1 MKKRFISLTACLLAL
16 LLILGSCQSGGTS
29 GPTETNDSSTSGTAA
44 ESLSEKDRAQQE
56 FDQFTEDLFLE
67 NVDSDTISLHY
78 VLADP
83 AALGI
88 TDVPITFGE
97 MSAASYQEAVQSIK
111 DSRAK
116 LSTFSYELLRGD
128 QQLTYDILM
137 SYLTTELA
145 SEKYELYAESLGPT
159 TGIQAQLPVLLAEYT
174 FYTVNDIDVYLKL
187 LEKLPDYFSSIL
199 DFEKRKSEAGLFFSD
214 ETADGVIESCDNFI
228 EDPENNYLI
237 EVFND
242 KIDERS
248 DLTDEQ
254 KADYK
259 AQNQERIEKF
269 VIPAYR
275 LLSEGLQA
283 LKGTGT
289 NDKGLAGLPDGAN
302 YYACL
307 AASDTGSSWTPEEMI
322 KRLTARMAQDMMGI
336 STIIQTDKDWMTKF
350 DSFQFGLTE
359 PTDILEDLQK
369 KITADFPELA
379 GTSYK
384 VNYVHESLEKNM
396 SPAFYLTPP
405 IDVDTENAIYINRAS
420 GSDNLYTTLAHEGY
434 PGHLYQNVYFD
445 RTEPCH
451 LRHLLN
457 FVGYSEGWATYV
469 ENLAYGFNTNADASA
484 IQLQQLN
491 NSLSLELSALAD
503 LYVNYKGY
511 SLEELQTFLAGFGY
525 DDAATAKSIFD
536 YVVAEPGAYLP
547 YVIGWLEIEDL
558 KSSAQTALGDR
569 FKLKEFHRF
578 LLDIGPAPFDVI
590 EKYMNEWLE
599 TQ

>member
-16 LLILGSCQSGGTS
+16 LLILGSCQSGGPS
-29 GPTETNDSSTSGTAA
+29 GPAENNDSSTEGTAA
-44 ESLSEKDRAQQE
+44 ESLSEKDRVQQE

-116 LSTFSYELLRGD
+116 LSAFSYELLSGD

-302 YYACL
+302 YRC
-307 AASDTGSSWTPEEMI
+307 
-322 KRLTARMAQDMMGI
+322 
-336 STIIQTDKDWMTKF
+336 
-350 DSFQFGLTE
+350 
-359 PTDILEDLQK
+359 
-369 KITADFPELA
+369 
-379 GTSYK
+379 
-384 VNYVHESLEKNM
+384 V
-396 SPAFYLTPP
+396 
-405 IDVDTENAIYINRAS
+405 
-420 GSDNLYTTLAHEGY
+420 
-434 PGHLYQNVYFD
+434 
-445 RTEPCH
+445 
-451 LRHLLN
+451 
-457 FVGYSEGWATYV
+457 
-469 ENLAYGFNTNADASA
+469 
-484 IQLQQLN
+484 
-491 NSLSLELSALAD
+491 
-503 LYVNYKGY
+503 
-511 SLEELQTFLAGFGY
+511 
-525 DDAATAKSIFD
+525 
-536 YVVAEPGAYLP
+536 
-547 YVIGWLEIEDL
+547 
-558 KSSAQTALGDR
+558 
-569 FKLKEFHRF
+569 
-578 LLDIGPAPFDVI
+578 
-590 EKYMNEWLE
+590 
-599 TQ
+599 